1 MGCQSSWVV
10 QLSFRYFPRLYSIS
24 HSVCA
29 DIVHVLTH
37 SRPYSISKA
46 SSRWVASRFNSI
58 SWTTPVSATLGVWGS
73 GSKMTFNVLR
83 KYTERGC
90 RNPKDISYTKD
101 RIKYYVDMAKL
112 AEKGKITSIFFT
124 DSYGNPETY
133 EKSAS
138 AIFLGGGHVAHMD
151 PLFFAVPMAMATSSV
166 GITCTGTTSYI
177 GTLHR

>member
-1 MGCQSSWVV
+1 MACN
-10 QLSFRYFPRLYSIS
+10 LSRRSTKC
-24 HSVCA
+24 H
-29 DIVHVLTH
+29 
-37 SRPYSISKA
+37 
-46 SSRWVASRFNSI
+46 
-58 SWTTPVSATLGVWGS
+58 G
-73 GSKMTFNVLR
+73 
-83 KYTERGC
+83 
-90 RNPKDISYTKD
+90 RNPKDLSYTKD

-138 AIFLGGGHVAHMD
+138 AIFLGGGHIAHMD

-177 GTLHR
+177 GMLWMRYTMSNI